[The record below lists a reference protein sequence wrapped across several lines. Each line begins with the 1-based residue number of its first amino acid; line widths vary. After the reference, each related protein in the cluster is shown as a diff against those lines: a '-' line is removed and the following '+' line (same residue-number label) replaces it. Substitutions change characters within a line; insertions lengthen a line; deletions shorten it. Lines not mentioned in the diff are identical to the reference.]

1 MSRNPVVAPTLLT
14 TEQAAEWLTVT
25 PAALRAW
32 RTRGGGPAWIKL
44 GQLVRYDV
52 ADLRD
57 WLLLNRIEDHKHNHS
72 NQ

>member
-1 MSRNPVVAPTLLT
+1 MSHSPVTTPALLT

-44 GQLVRYDV
+44 GNLVRYDV
-52 ADLRD
+52 ADLRA
-57 WLLLNRIEDHKHNHS
+57 WLTENRVTDPPH
-72 NQ
+72 